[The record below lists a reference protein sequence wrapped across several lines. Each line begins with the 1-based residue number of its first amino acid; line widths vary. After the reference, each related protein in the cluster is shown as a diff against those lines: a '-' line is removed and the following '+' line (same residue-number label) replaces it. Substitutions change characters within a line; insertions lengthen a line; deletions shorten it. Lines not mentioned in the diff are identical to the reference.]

1 MVQFQGRDLFSH
13 GYGFLPRA
21 HHTSLATWEQ
31 ATGTWEQCSAVQGG
45 TGAEL
50 LVMGGGWHTPS
61 RWEAWDRHQAGNQKS
76 NHLLMEE
83 SRLTEERAHWEGESW
98 LTEKERAH

>member
-1 MVQFQGRDLFSH
+1 MVMAFSRARTTPHWPH
-13 GYGFLPRA
+13 GSKPQA
-21 HHTSLATWEQ
+21 HGS
-31 ATGTWEQCSAVQGG
+31 SAVQGG

-76 NHLLMEE
+76 NHLLEEE